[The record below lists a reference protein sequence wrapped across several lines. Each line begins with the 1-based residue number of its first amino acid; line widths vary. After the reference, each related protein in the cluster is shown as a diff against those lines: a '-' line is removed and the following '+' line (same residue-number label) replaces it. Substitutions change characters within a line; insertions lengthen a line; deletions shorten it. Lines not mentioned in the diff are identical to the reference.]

1 MRCVIE
7 KINYICTFNAIA
19 NIIMRLKFIISILLA
34 SLSLYSFA
42 LDVQCSAGGL
52 HAVVTDMNVTT
63 LKVTGT
69 MDANDFYFMADNLR
83 KLTTVDL
90 SEVKIVPC
98 HTNQLHYSKFNFD
111 ADELPAG
118 TFASMAVTSVMLP
131 TGLKRIGSAA
141 FADCQRLAQIDL
153 PASLEVIDNYAFAG
167 CTAMTELT
175 LPASV
180 VEVGIGAFMRCSA
193 LKTFAVASSGHLT
206 RLGDMALMD
215 CPALT
220 NISLGNTIKSL
231 GSRALTGTGIQA
243 LDLRGSS
250 VLEEIGDWA
259 LTLTPITSVNL
270 PSSLKQLGNGLF
282 LYDKSL
288 TSVTFGQRLA
298 ATGDYAFAGTSLQG
312 KLTFEGL
319 KTLGDYA
326 LYNLQSITSV
336 EFPTITEH
344 LGTRSMAGMTG
355 LAELICKAQNPPTL
369 GKEVWA
375 GVKQSEVPLSVP
387 KTSIDLY
394 QSSDQWMEFLYP
406 SQWLKGDVN
415 NDGSVN
421 ISDINAVVS
430 IILGA
435 SVDIETLQ
443 RADVNEDGVI
453 NITDVNLLLNIIM
466 RPSSSVMLNV
476 DTQDQLHLPDVNV
489 MAGEQVT
496 VAVSLDNAGAYSA
509 LQCDITLPQGLT
521 LASGSCPEGYVMHS
535 SPMDES
541 TARIAIYSPEAR
553 HFDNDAP
560 VFTLTLRADK
570 SLPAESQILLSGA
583 VIAAGFEGWHPA
595 DCAARVNST
604 SHVADL
610 TVDYGRV
617 WAEGRTLCIEVREN
631 TTAIL
636 STISGI
642 SRKLT
647 LTEGVNRYE
656 LEPGIYVVV
665 INNRSYKIAIQ

>member
-1 MRCVIE
+1 
-7 KINYICTFNAIA
+7 
-19 NIIMRLKFIISILLA
+19 MRLRIIISMLLA

-42 LDVQCSAGGL
+42 LEVNCTAGNL
-52 HAVVTDMNVTT
+52 HTLVTDVNIST
-63 LKVTGT
+63 LKVSGT

-98 HTNQLHYSKFNFD
+98 HITQIHYSKFYFE

-118 TFASMAVTSVMLP
+118 TFASLAVTSVILP
-131 TGLKRIGSAA
+131 AELKRIGNAA
-141 FADCQRLAQIDL
+141 FADCQQLAQIDL
-153 PASLEVIDNYAFAG
+153 PASLEVIDNYAFAN
-167 CTAMTELT
+167 CTAMTAVT

-193 LKTFAVASSGHLT
+193 LKTFTVASSGHLT
-206 RLGDMALMD
+206 RMGDMALMD

-220 NISLGNTIKSL
+220 DISLGSTIKSL
-231 GSRALTGTGIQA
+231 GSRALTGTGLQA
-243 LDLRGSS
+243 LDLRSSS

-259 LTLTPITSVNL
+259 LTLTPVTSVNL
-270 PSSLKQLGNGLF
+270 PPSLRQLGNGIF
-282 LYDKSL
+282 LYDKNL
-288 TSVTFGQRLA
+288 TNVTYGQRLTS
-298 ATGDYAFAGTSLQG
+298 TGDYTFAGTSLQG

-336 EFPTITEH
+336 ELPTVTEH

-355 LAELICKAQNPPTL
+355 LAELICKAQTPPTL
-369 GKEVWA
+369 GKQVWA

-387 KTSIDLY
+387 KTSVDLY
-394 QSSDQWMEFLYP
+394 KSTDQWMQFLFP

-421 ISDINAVVS
+421 ITDINAVVS

-453 NITDVNLLLNIIM
+453 NITDVNLLLSIIM
-466 RPSSSVMLNV
+466 KPSNMVMLNV

-489 MAGEQVT
+489 MAGEQVN

-521 LASGSCPEGYVMHS
+521 LVSGSCAEGYVMHS

-560 VFTLTLRADK
+560 VFTLTLMADK
-570 SLPAESQILLSGA
+570 SLPVESQILLSEA
-583 VIAAGFEGWHPA
+583 VISAGFEGWHPA
-595 DCAARVNST
+595 DCAARVNSS
-604 SHVADL
+604 SHVTDL
-610 TVDYGRV
+610 TVGVSRV
-617 WAEGRTLCIEVREN
+617 WAESRTLCIEVRES
-631 TTAIL
+631 TTALL

-642 SRKLT
+642 SRKLM

-665 INNRSYKIAIQ
+665 VNNNSYKIAIP